1 MKRSKPAPAPISG
14 PRLGERLMKR
24 PFFGIDNITHPI
36 PCTVVHVNARH
47 GHYTVRVEAGYR
59 EAFRFGT

>member
-1 MKRSKPAPAPISG
+1 
-14 PRLGERLMKR
+14 MKR
-24 PFFGIDNITHPI
+24 PFFGIDNITRPI

-47 GHYTVRVEAGYR
+47 GHYTVRFEAGYR